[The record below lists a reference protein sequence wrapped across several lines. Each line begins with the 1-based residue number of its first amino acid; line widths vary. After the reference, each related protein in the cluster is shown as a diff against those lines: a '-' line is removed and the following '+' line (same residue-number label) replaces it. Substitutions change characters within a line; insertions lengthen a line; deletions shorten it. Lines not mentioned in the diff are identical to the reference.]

1 MIRLAPNLVIMMRFV
16 SSTDKIAPS
25 IRSMPNSA
33 LSTRDKALLR
43 HVLAAGGPTS
53 PSTLEQ
59 ALQVSR
65 PTINRAL
72 RDLVAAGFL
81 NKQGQGRSTRYI
93 ASDAARIA
101 LGTSTSPAPTV
112 TGSGR
117 LQWSQAVLPLVES
130 LRAPLGTRTPVGYER
145 TFVTDYIPN
154 QSSLLPPQLATDLYN
169 AGRSQ
174 DQQPAGTY
182 AREVLEQLLID
193 LSWSSSRLEGNNK
206 SLLDTKELFE
216 LGEQVGP
223 LDEETLMLLNHKNAI
238 EFMVDAVPTEG
249 ITVPVI
255 VDLQAKLMRDL
266 LRDARDIGSIRQ
278 RVVNIYG
285 SVYSPSN
292 IPTLLEDTLK
302 DIIDKARQ
310 IRNPVEAAFFLW
322 VNVAYLQPFSDGN
335 KRTSRLSA
343 NMPLMLYN
351 CAPLSFLDVERDD
364 YAEAMLGV
372 YEQRNV
378 AIAVE
383 LFEFIYR
390 RSIQKYSVLRASL
403 AAPDPLRARYRHTL
417 NEIMQFVVFYGKTLD
432 DALSEVSVDAA
443 DLTALRAIANTE
455 LDQLEQYNCARY
467 NLARGMTQRWIDA
480 GRIR

>member
-1 MIRLAPNLVIMMRFV
+1 MSFDEIDEIHCLMTP
-16 SSTDKIAPS
+16 ST
-25 IRSMPNSA
+25 
-33 LSTRDKALLR
+33 LSHRHEALLR
-43 HVLAAGGPTS
+43 QVLAAGDS
-53 PSTLEQ
+53 VAPSALEQ

-65 PTINRAL
+65 PTVNRDL
-72 RDLVAAGFL
+72 RDLLALGFL
-81 NKQGQGRSTRYI
+81 EKRGAGRSTRYQ
-93 ASDAARIA
+93 ATTAAKAA
-101 LGTSTSPAPTV
+101 LGALDVISPTPAGIGV
-112 TGSGR
+112 
-117 LQWSQAVLPLVES
+117 LQWSAASLPLIEA
-130 LRAPLGTRTPVGYER
+130 LRAPLCTRTPVGYDSG
-145 TFVTDYIPN
+145 FVKSYIPN

-174 DQQPAGTY
+174 NQQPAGTY

-216 LGEQVGP
+216 LGQQVGP
-223 LDEETLMLLNHKNAI
+223 LDEDTLMLLNHKSAI

-249 ITVPVI
+249 ITVSII

-266 LRDARDIGSIRQ
+266 LRDSRDIGSIRR
-278 RVVNIYG
+278 RVVNIDG
-285 SVYSPSN
+285 SVYTPSS
-292 IPTLLEDTLK
+292 IPSLLEESLNA
-302 DIIDKARQ
+302 IIDKVRN

-322 VNVAYLQPFSDGN
+322 VNLAYLQPFADGN

-351 CAPLSFLDVERDD
+351 CAPLSFLDVERAD
-364 YAEAMLGV
+364 YATAMRGV
-372 YEQRNV
+372 YERRNV
-378 AIAVE
+378 AAAVD

-403 AAPDPLRARYRHTL
+403 LAPDPIRIKYRQAL
-417 NEIMQFVVFYGKTLD
+417 NELMQFVVFHGRTLD
-432 DALSEVSVDAA
+432 AAFADVHVDAA
-443 DLTALRAIANTE
+443 DSAALRLIANTE

-480 GRIR
+480 GRHR